1 MAFRRRRAVKSF
13 GMRLSGEVALPPGF
27 VSGRIEAARD
37 AFGEAEAFRIGIAAA
52 SVFTGGPVVV
62 GRDGEDGDD
71 DGGADRGEALSD
83 ALARGLAA
91 RGTDAVD
98 LGDCGR
104 EEVDFAI
111 SYLGAAGGLALRM
124 RGTDEVVLE
133 FVGAGCRPLTEDA
146 FRRVGVLA
154 RAQNVDAPL
163 SSDAAQGTV
172 RRMDLREAFAWYV
185 TGLVVPGAIGSARLC
200 VGAGSRSTAGTLAA
214 VAEALRA
221 RGADL
226 EVIGDRAIAANR
238 MPGAIRRHGCHMG
251 LQLDDGCL
259 GARFLDDVGRVVRT
273 PALAAI
279 LADAAI
285 RHAPGGL
292 VLHDPAYAW
301 TLGDRVARAG
311 GESRNH
317 SGGAATLAQAMRD
330 AGAVY
335 GTHRDGRHVFRDFMF
350 RDSGMISLLRLLEV
364 RGRARADLSHLVEEQ
379 EARFPASDVL
389 SFDIREPG
397 RAMDD
402 LHAMFRPAAIRVQR
416 DTALTMTFEAWRFH
430 LWRRGTSG
438 LGLTVETRRDPGL
451 LADRIAALSQ
461 RIEGYAAAG

>member
-1 MAFRRRRAVKSF
+1 MKSF
-13 GMRLSGEVALPPGF
+13 GMSLSGEVALPPGF
-27 VSGRIEAARD
+27 VAGRIEAARD

-52 SVFTGGPVVV
+52 SVLSGGPVVV
-62 GRDGEDGDD
+62 GRDGDAGEDDGD
-71 DGGADRGEALSD
+71 ADRGDALAD

-91 RGTDAVD
+91 RGADAID

-133 FVGAGCRPLTEDA
+133 FAGAGCRPLSVDA

-154 RAQNVDAPL
+154 RAQNIDAPL
-163 SSDAAQGTV
+163 SSDATRGSV

-185 TGLVVPGAIGSARLC
+185 TGLVDPRAIGSVRLC
-200 VGAGSRSTAGTLAA
+200 VGAGSRLTAGTLAA
-214 VAEALRA
+214 IAEALRA

-226 EVIGDRAIAANR
+226 DVIGDRAIPADR
-238 MPGAIRRHGCHMG
+238 LPGAIRRHGCHMG
-251 LQLDDGCL
+251 LNLDEGYL
-259 GARFLDDVGRVVRT
+259 GARFLDDGGRVIRP

-285 RHAPGGL
+285 RRAPGGT

-311 GESRNH
+311 GESRSH
-317 SGGAATLAQAMRD
+317 SGGAATLAEAMRE

-364 RGRARADLSHLVEEQ
+364 RGRERADLSHLCEEQ
-379 EARFPASDVL
+379 EARFPASDML
-389 SFDIREPG
+389 GFDIPEPG
-397 RAMDD
+397 RAIDD
-402 LHAMFRPAAIRVQR
+402 LHAMFRPAAIRVHR
-416 DTALTMTFEAWRFH
+416 DAALTMTFEAWRFH
-430 LWRRGTSG
+430 LWRRGAAG

-451 LADRIAALSQ
+451 LADRVAALSQ